1 MVEIEPLSG
10 AGWERVAPLLAGY
23 PYKPY
28 AAYIREFGESA
39 ITNHFV
45 KAVQRRLEAA
55 DSNSL
60 LALKGDGVAGLA
72 VWSVAQQE
80 SRVFGFQTARLETL
94 VAQGGYAA
102 EREIKGHLVA
112 RVLDRCLAEGIQ
124 HISLRV
130 AAADTAS
137 IHALEEQGFYMVDGL
152 ITYGRRLGEEPL
164 PSPSPDFQIRYATPA
179 DLPQIMDLA
188 RSAFSFDRLH
198 VDPSVPKA
206 AADEIH
212 GIWLAASCAPGALDR
227 VLVALDAEGPLGY
240 SVYRI
245 NESTARYLGE
255 PVGVWVIAAAYERAR
270 GMGVARSMC
279 FVMLQWYKD
288 QGIRIVEGGTQLANV
303 ASARLHESCGFH
315 VASTSVSLSKWIGW
329 SR

>member
-1 MVEIEPLSG
+1 MVEIEPLSS
-10 AGWERVAPLLAGY
+10 AGWERIVPLLAGY

-28 AAYIREFGESA
+28 MAYVREFGGAA

-45 KAVQRRLEAA
+45 EAVRQRLEAA
-55 DSNSL
+55 DTNSL
-60 LALKGDGVAGLA
+60 LTLRSDDAAGLA

-80 SRVFGFQTARLETL
+80 SRVFGFLTARLETL

-102 EREIKGHLVA
+102 EREIKGYLVA

-137 IHALEEQGFYMVDGL
+137 IHALEAQGFYMVDGL
-152 ITYGRRLGEEPL
+152 ITYARRLGDEPL
-164 PSPSPDFQIRYATPA
+164 PSPSPDLRVRFATPA
-179 DLPQIMDLA
+179 DLPQIVDLA

-198 VDPSVPKA
+198 VDPAVPKA

-212 GIWLAASCAPGALDR
+212 GVWLAASCAPGAPDR

-245 NESTARYLGE
+245 NESTARHLGE
-255 PVGVWVIAAAYERAR
+255 PVGVWVIAAAHERAR

-279 FVMLQWYKD
+279 LVMLQWYKH

-315 VASTSVSLSKWIGW
+315 VASTSVSLSKWIGGP
-329 SR
+329 R